1 MAVANVNGLLSPLE
15 DAKIPVSD
23 RGFLYGDSIYEVVIV
38 ENGVPMFL
46 EDHFERMKKS
56 AAKIELKITQTDKEI
71 KGEISKTLKF
81 LIGTT
86 KNECKEI
93 YVK

>member
-15 DAKIPVSD
+15 DAKIPISD

-56 AAKIELKITQTDKEI
+56 AAKIELKITQTNKEI

-81 LIGTT
+81 LIETT

-93 YVK
+93 YVR

>member
-1 MAVANVNGLLSPLE
+1 MAVANVNGLLSPLA
-15 DAKIPVSD
+15 DAKIAISD

-38 ENGVPMFL
+38 EHGVPMFL

-56 AAKIELKITQTDKEI
+56 AVKIELEITQTDKEI
-71 KGEISKTLKF
+71 KAQISKTLKF
-81 LIGTT
+81 FIETT

-93 YVK
+93 YVR